1 MSPSPIPLEPPPP
14 APINSPPERPGT
26 TPRPAFVPS
35 RHYWHVGGDEASVYS
50 SALGDFVQTDD
61 PTYLAWVAS
70 GLSPSRIASTDELGA
85 VLCDHEI
92 PATNVTVSASIK
104 KAHAAK
110 IVATRVFRVLFQHEN
125 RLRAIERALG
135 LNGSPA
141 DLTQAQARAAI
152 QALM

>member
-1 MSPSPIPLEPPPP
+1 MS
-14 APINSPPERPGT
+14 AYN
-26 TPRPAFVPS
+26 PRQ
-35 RHYWHVGGDEASVYS
+35 HYWHVGGDEASVYS

-70 GLSPSRIASTDELGA
+70 GRLPSRITSTDELGE
-85 VLCDHEI
+85 VLCDHELT
-92 PATNVTVSASIK
+92 AANATVSASIK

-110 IVATRVFRVLFQHEN
+110 IVANRVFRVLFQHEN

-141 DLTQAQARAAI
+141 DLTQAQARAAV